1 MSISGLVVRALP
13 DRVEDVRKQLIKLD
27 GVEIHAIDDDG
38 RMVITVDVANDHKAA
53 DTLMEMQKQDGVLS
67 ASLIYNHFEHSPEQS
82 PAEKE
87 QAR

>member
-1 MSISGLVVRALP
+1 MSISSLVVHALP
-13 DRVEDVRKQLIKLD
+13 ERAEDVREQLVRLD
-27 GVEIHAIDDDG
+27 GVEVHAISDDG
-38 RMVITVDVANDHKAA
+38 RMVITVDVANDHIAA

-67 ASLIYNHFEHSPEQS
+67 ASLIYSHFENNTGQS

>member
-13 DRVEDVRKQLIKLD
+13 DRIEDVRKQLIKLD
-27 GVEIHAIDDDG
+27 GVEVHATDDDG
-38 RMVITVDVANDHKAA
+38 RMVITVDVENDYQAA
-53 DTLMEMQKQDGVLS
+53 DTLMEMQKQEGVLS
-67 ASLIYNHFEHSPEQS
+67 ASLIYNRFEHSLEQS